1 MFRGPIRSLR
11 ILRIGRIGSGFICYI
26 DYNSEELLFSHLN
39 HVNLHCLRLAAQPD
53 LMTVRINS
61 TPNKKKTF
69 IILICKNLL
78 WRVYAMQWVG
88 LGLWGRCVSY
98 VRENCVSYARQHI
111 SYHMHAKTAYYM
123 HAKVNFCVS
132 IP

>member
-1 MFRGPIRSLR
+1 MFSQQLAKFKNIFESKGAPLVFWGPIRSLR

-61 TPNKKKTF
+61 TPNKNKNFYYINMQKFT
-69 IILICKNLL
+69 LACIC
-78 WRVYAMQWVG
+78 YAMGRIRVVG
-88 LGLWGRCVSY
+88 
-98 VRENCVSYARQHI
+98 
-111 SYHMHAKTAYYM
+111 
-123 HAKVNFCVS
+123 
-132 IP
+132 